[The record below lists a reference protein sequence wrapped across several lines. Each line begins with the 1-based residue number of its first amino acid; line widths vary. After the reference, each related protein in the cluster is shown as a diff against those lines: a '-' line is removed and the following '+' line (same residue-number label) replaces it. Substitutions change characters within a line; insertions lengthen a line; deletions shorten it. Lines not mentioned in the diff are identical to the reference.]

1 LAHTA
6 RAKVTYKSREFDR
19 GLVSAAAC
27 VVSCLLS
34 TGARADLDPAFTGK
48 LDVDTGYVTG
58 ALAPTD
64 IAFSGDGRAVVTQ
77 KGGDILVRHPG
88 GSLATVPYPFGDAL
102 DTESEKGLLGVV
114 ADPDVVHNRRFYFY
128 VSNGPTDG
136 DKHRVY
142 RAVLAAASDAF
153 TVTATPI
160 IGASRGLGPGLEGPE
175 NHDGGG
181 LFIAGGSLYVSVGDT
196 GQDASPP
203 VNKYGNCLNK
213 GNGKIL
219 RVSLDGTIPIDNPLT
234 GVTSASGC
242 DTPLGPWTMA
252 APDRRVFAWGFRNP
266 WRFWVDQQTGLLWVG
281 DVGESTQEEISVGP
295 GGRDYGFPFVE
306 GNMLWGNVDGMNCT
320 TLTPSLSCTPPAFA
334 YGRAEGVTVTGGL
347 IPAGCGW
354 LNVFG
359 GTSYV
364 FGDSGFSWLRAL
376 PVNAARTGF
385 ASQAAVTV
393 ATFDSAPVSIRQG
406 PDAAIYVVYYGSGTV
421 MRFAP
426 TSHIGADC
434 GATSVPA
441 RNRWSTGMLALA
453 LAGLGGTL
461 ARLSRERRAPPP

>member
-1 LAHTA
+1 MTFQSWRRRALSVAVCTA
-6 RAKVTYKSREFDR
+6 
-19 GLVSAAAC
+19 
-27 VVSCLLS
+27 SCLL
-34 TGARADLDPAFTGK
+34 TARARADLDPAFAGK
-48 LDVDTGYVTG
+48 LDVDTGYITG

-64 IAFSGDGRAVVTQ
+64 VAFSGDGRAVVTQ
-77 KGGDILVRHPG
+77 KGGDILVRHPD
-88 GSLATVPYPFGDAL
+88 GSLATVPYPFGGTI
-102 DTESEKGLLGVV
+102 DTESEKGVLGVV

-153 TVTATPI
+153 TVTTTPI
-160 IGASRGLGPGLEGPE
+160 VGAARGLGPGLEGPE

-252 APDRRVFAWGFRNP
+252 PPDRRIFAWGFRNP
-266 WRFWVDQQTGLLWVG
+266 WRFWVDDQTGLLWVG

-306 GNMLWGNVDGMNCT
+306 GNMQWGNVGGMNCT

-334 YGRAEGVTVTGGL
+334 YGRSEGVTVTGGL

-376 PVNAARTGF
+376 PVNAARTGV
-385 ASQAAVTV
+385 ASQTPVTV

-406 PDAAIYVVYYGSGTV
+406 PDAAIYVVYFGSGTV

-426 TSHIGADC
+426 TSRTGADC
-434 GATSVPA
+434 GATAVPA
-441 RNRWSTGMLALA
+441 RSRWSTGTLGLLLAA
-453 LAGLGGTL
+453 LGGTL
-461 ARLSRERRAPPP
+461 AAARAGRRRTRAAR